1 MYKDTTW
8 SHIFVFHIIVSIV
21 TMTTGTPT
29 STSQSCGQCTSTSGA
44 SWAGGVLVGVVSG
57 VLVMII
63 VWVIV
68 TVISKKK
75 SMIDTKRNIGRFSMT
90 IIVKLLSFIFLDH
103 MTTGTN

>member
-1 MYKDTTW
+1 MYKVMTW

-29 STSQSCGQCTSTSGA
+29 STSQSCAQCTSTSGA
-44 SWAGGVLVGVVSG
+44 SWAGGILVGVVSG
-57 VLVMII
+57 ILVMII